1 MALKSKKTYL
11 WNQYEILILWCRLTS
26 PRGGHLRK
34 AWEISANFTRRT
46 CLRDT
51 TNAPPSDW
59 RPPFPISVKVHIGL
73 TKNRKTTGRRRKASI
88 TMNTVQRAPICLRS
102 INSTVTGTRLQW
114 ARVGPRGGYTW
125 PSPCSLM
132 LSHLLLNGALVMVKD
147 AKRPMS
153 MLAIEKRGTSLFQI
167 IWGMC
172 WVYDDSWT

>member
-1 MALKSKKTYL
+1 M
-11 WNQYEILILWCRLTS
+11 
-26 PRGGHLRK
+26 
-34 AWEISANFTRRT
+34 
-46 CLRDT
+46 RDT

-125 PSPCSLM
+125 PSPRLNSSSARPTFNHDSMFTYVKPPAAEWRLGDGQGRETSDVNARNRKTWD
-132 LSHLLLNGALVMVKD
+132 LSISDNMRYVLG
-147 AKRPMS
+147 
-153 MLAIEKRGTSLFQI
+153 I
-167 IWGMC
+167 
-172 WVYDDSWT
+172 